1 MIIAENAQSRQ
12 ESFTAGER
20 PSLSLAVRGREIR
33 VTPDALKP
41 CARMVS
47 GQRTVGSASLLLS
60 LETFSV

>member
-20 PSLSLAVRGREIR
+20 PSLS
-33 VTPDALKP
+33 TPDALKP